1 MSIINRLKTLRPE
14 VDTAPKINLVVVK
27 ANDHEVLTCVEQACQ
42 EGRVYAYLID
52 DKRACNNIASLRAV
66 LRSLMKQILTINLF
80 HQLKTAID

>member
-27 ANDHEVLTCVEQACQ
+27 ANDHEVLTCVEQAYQ

-52 DKRACNNIASLRAV
+52 DKRACNEYSLPEG
-66 LRSLMKQILTINLF
+66 SFEI
-80 HQLKTAID
+80 IDEADTHN